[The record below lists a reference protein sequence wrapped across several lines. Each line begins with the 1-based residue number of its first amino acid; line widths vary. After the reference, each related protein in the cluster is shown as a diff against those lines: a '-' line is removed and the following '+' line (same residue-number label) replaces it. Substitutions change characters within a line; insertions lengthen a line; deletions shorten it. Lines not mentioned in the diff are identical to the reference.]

1 MTLGSGGYS
10 GGKGKGVGRGILNP
24 PPTHTRVSDDDICL
38 YWMLEKQ
45 RGEQTMAIRGE
56 KKRFRKTK
64 RKSRARSL
72 VRSDRARAGAA
83 VM

>member
-38 YWMLEKQ
+38 YWMLEKLNAESKQ
-45 RGEQTMAIRGE
+45 
-56 KKRFRKTK
+56 
-64 RKSRARSL
+64 
-72 VRSDRARAGAA
+72 
-83 VM
+83 